1 MRKVLT
7 GTNCQFVIR
16 IVGATSQEV
25 RFAVM
30 NEMYFGASGGKQDGP
45 VTLGDLRTLATCGDR
60 NEWGESGRK
69 ERRQG
74 KGPIASRGTSL

>member
-1 MRKVLT
+1 
-7 GTNCQFVIR
+7 
-16 IVGATSQEV
+16 
-25 RFAVM
+25 M